1 MALTKV
7 TSGLTDLDG
16 GITIDNITIDGT
28 EIDLSSGDL
37 TLDVAGDIILDADGG
52 DWSFNDGGVTIGSL
66 ANVSSDFRIRSHVS
80 DKDILFVGNDGGSS
94 VTALTLDMSDAGSAY
109 FNNKVGI
116 GATSAG
122 AKLDVNV
129 NSSTAYSTTGESRE
143 DIIIHNTNGSD
154 GSGVNNHSTL
164 GFHVA
169 DGATSQGFISYVRTA
184 DNTGN
189 FTFSQRTGSSSYAEA
204 MRIDSNG
211 RFLTGITT
219 STTPEL
225 GGSNAIGEFV
235 GSSSGRLN
243 VLRLSNS
250 YTVSSG
256 TASAA
261 ILFGAHTNG
270 ARDNALIEV
279 QNTANGGDAIEF
291 QIHLRNNTNGMIE
304 NFTMRHDGDIHLNQ
318 TRSDSHLY
326 IGSQGGAFG
335 GNSSNWMRASSSSL
349 MFNAANQHIFEI
361 GGTNKASI
369 TSSGGGGIFSDRDMK
384 ENIADIDIGL
394 AEVLQFQPRKFK
406 YKLAA
411 DETYGFIAQEVET
424 VVPLI
429 VKDITLPDPDPEA
442 NKNTIKTIDTQP
454 IIAALV
460 KSVQEQQEQIETLKQ
475 EVEELKG
482 G

>member
-1 MALTKV
+1 MARQKV
-7 TSGLTDLDG
+7 KGISISSANASGSANATSGYVLKADG
-16 GITIDNITIDGT
+16 SGGAAWSADTVVDGITYSAGSSISFDIDGT
-28 EIDLSSGDL
+28 EHMTLTSNGKLNVKEIAHLTSGNL
-37 TLDVAGDIILDADGG
+37 EIGNGDEKQIFDA
-52 DWSFNDGGVTIGSL
+52 S
-66 ANVSSDFRIRSHVS
+66 
-80 DKDILFVGNDGGSS
+80 
-94 VTALTLDMSDAGSAY
+94 
-109 FNNKVGI
+109 
-116 GATSAG
+116 GATIQFQ
-122 AKLDVNV
+122 
-129 NSSTAYSTTGESRE
+129 TGDSER
-143 DIIIHNTNGSD
+143 
-154 GSGVNNHSTL
+154 V
-164 GFHVA
+164 
-169 DGATSQGFISYVRTA
+169 
-184 DNTGN
+184 
-189 FTFSQRTGSSSYAEA
+189 
-204 MRIDSNG
+204 RIDDNG
-211 RFLTGITT
+211 RLLTGITSST
-219 STTPEL
+219 SPEL

-256 TASAA
+256 TASSA
-261 ILFGAHTNG
+261 IVFGAHTNG
-270 ARDNALIEV
+270 ARDNAVIEV

-291 QIHLRNNTNGMIE
+291 QIHLRNSSNSMIE

-326 IGSQGGAFG
+326 IGSEGGSFG

-349 MFNAANQHIFEI
+349 MFNAPTQHVFEI

-394 AEVLQFQPRKFK
+394 AEVLRFQPRKFK

-429 VKDITLPDPDPEA
+429 VRDITLPDPDPESG
-442 NKNTIKTIDTQP
+442 KNTIKTIDTQP

-460 KSVQEQQEQIETLKQ
+460 KSVQELEARIKTL
-475 EVEELKG
+475 EG
-482 G
+482 